1 MAATYAQLGIIANDG
16 IFQQRINFA
25 MMTAAIA
32 VYNESTG
39 TTGHAAR
46 LAFAKTVIGG
56 SYNITAAA
64 LAILTNA
71 TIESEATMT
80 PTPGA
85 NIPDTD
91 IQFSANSVWNALA
104 GA

>member
-16 IFQQRINFA
+16 IFQQRINYA

-32 VYNESTG
+32 IYNESPG
-39 TTGHAAR
+39 TTGHSAR
-46 LAFAKTVIGG
+46 LAFAKLVIAG
-56 SYNITAAA
+56 SYNMVEAA

-71 TIESEATMT
+71 TIASEATMV

-85 NIPDTD
+85 NIPDAD